1 MSSSRLDWWSS
12 RLDWAETPDFPK
24 LSNLTNFIKQIVV
37 DFEGGMLKSNTQIY
51 KETNDWKNPC
61 FLITIGQS
69 TRLHALQKSS
79 ESSSRA
85 TVPPSSKS
93 SISIDKI
100 TNQIPDVSRLEADL
114 SKKAKIE
121 EI

>member
-1 MSSSRLDWWSS
+1 MKNPFQSFSSQI
-12 RLDWAETPDFPK
+12 
-24 LSNLTNFIKQIVV
+24 SNSFK
-37 DFEGGMLKSNTQIY
+37 KSNTQIY
-51 KETNDWKNPC
+51 RETNDWKNPC
-61 FLITIGQS
+61 FPITIGQC
-69 TRLHALQKSS
+69 TRLHADQKSS

-100 TNQIPDVSRLEADL
+100 TNQIPGFSRLEADL

>member
-1 MSSSRLDWWSS
+1 MKNPFQSFSSQI
-12 RLDWAETPDFPK
+12 
-24 LSNLTNFIKQIVV
+24 SNSFR
-37 DFEGGMLKSNTQIY
+37 KSNTQIY
-51 KETNDWKNPC
+51 RETNDWKNPC
-61 FLITIGQS
+61 FPITIRQCIC
-69 TRLHALQKSS
+69 LHALQKSP

-100 TNQIPDVSRLEADL
+100 TNLILGVSRLEADL

>member
-1 MSSSRLDWWSS
+1 MKNPFQSFSSQI
-12 RLDWAETPDFPK
+12 
-24 LSNLTNFIKQIVV
+24 SNSFK
-37 DFEGGMLKSNTQIY
+37 KSNTQIY
-51 KETNDWKNPC
+51 RETNDWKNQC
-61 FLITIGQS
+61 FPITIGQC
-69 TRLHALQKSS
+69 TRLHADQKSS

-100 TNQIPDVSRLEADL
+100 TNQIPRVSRLETDL
-114 SKKAKIE
+114 SKKAKIK